1 MMPRLSLATAALVI
15 GLTACSSTPDL
26 DPQEARARML
36 AMAPAIDSV
45 PSSGLGPQ
53 EVSAG
58 ECALFLW
65 SQTDTSKFIFFS
77 KALSGTAVFAQG
89 EIPMDL
95 IQTGAGGDIF
105 GQFNTETR
113 YISDDGREIALEVVP
128 GERMNGGQ
136 RVEQGLISLT
146 DKEGWLTKLPVL
158 GVRACQPE

>member
-1 MMPRLSLATAALVI
+1 MPRLLLATAALAI
-15 GLTACSSTPDL
+15 GLTACSSTRDL

-53 EVSAG
+53 EVLAG

-65 SQTDTSKFIFFS
+65 SQTDTTKFIFFS
-77 KALSGTAVFAQG
+77 KALSGSASFAQG

-95 IQTGAGGDIF
+95 VQTGAGGDIF

-113 YISDDGREIALEVVP
+113 YVSDDGRELSLEVVP

-136 RVEQGLISLT
+136 RVEEGLISLT